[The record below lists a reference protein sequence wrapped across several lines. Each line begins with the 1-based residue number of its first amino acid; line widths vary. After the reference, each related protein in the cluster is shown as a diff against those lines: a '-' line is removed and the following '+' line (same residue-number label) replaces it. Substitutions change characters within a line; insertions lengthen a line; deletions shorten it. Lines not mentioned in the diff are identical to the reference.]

1 MYLSVRIPLV
11 AFSKAKC
18 NTFCRKVPPAKIY
31 KHLATPERAV
41 VTTIRDVLCSIRAI
55 AQRLAARPARWAAKS
70 PRTDP
75 GHVEHPYSSFRD
87 RGPPRPWPMEEL
99 RDQGR
104 WQALVGG
111 HTGTGFVA
119 MAATTKTVVESLA
132 AVLNGD
138 PAAMRKMMTC
148 DQGRKMHGH
157 KIFTEGIGLRI
168 DSVDA
173 HGLWQRAQLERQRSA
188 APVPSQSIDLS
199 ICSQDALNVIA
210 LLLNMRPRTKIE
222 CLYTTHSIAITLND
236 DPVRHLEFKIAGRQI
251 YTICHIS

>member
-11 AFSKAKC
+11 AFSKTKC
-18 NTFCRKVPPAKIY
+18 NTFCRKVPPAKIC
-31 KHLATPERAV
+31 KHLATQDSPV
-41 VTTIRDVLCSIRAI
+41 VTTMRDALYSFEPLLNVF
-55 AQRLAARPARWAAKS
+55 AARPARWAEKS
-70 PRTDP
+70 LRADP
-75 GHVEHPYSSFRD
+75 GHVEHSYSSSRD
-87 RGPPRPWPMEEL
+87 RGPPRPLPMEGR

-104 WQALVGG
+104 WQAFVGG
-111 HTGTGFVA
+111 RAGTGFVA

-138 PAAMRKMMTC
+138 PVAMRKMMTC

-173 HGLWQRAQLERQRSA
+173 HGLWQRAQLELQRSA

-210 LLLNMRPRTKIE
+210 LSLNMRPRTKIK
-222 CLYTTHSIAITLND
+222 CLYTTHSIAITYNEHCSLTQCSTWSLTS
-236 DPVRHLEFKIAGRQI
+236 PGVKYIP
-251 YTICHIS
+251 

>member
-1 MYLSVRIPLV
+1 
-11 AFSKAKC
+11 
-18 NTFCRKVPPAKIY
+18 
-31 KHLATPERAV
+31 
-41 VTTIRDVLCSIRAI
+41 
-55 AQRLAARPARWAAKS
+55 
-70 PRTDP
+70 
-75 GHVEHPYSSFRD
+75 
-87 RGPPRPWPMEEL
+87 
-99 RDQGR
+99 
-104 WQALVGG
+104 
-111 HTGTGFVA
+111 

-199 ICSQDALNVIA
+199 IYSQDALNVLA
-210 LLLNMRPRTKIE
+210 LSLNMRPRTKIE
-222 CLYTTHSIAITLND
+222 CLYTKHSIAITSNEHCSLTQCGTWSLKSPGAKYIPSAIFHNIA
-236 DPVRHLEFKIAGRQI
+236 DP
-251 YTICHIS
+251 